1 MNNYRQIAQKYL
13 FSPVTLSFLIPVIL
27 MTAYFAGR
35 GMTPFGSSTI
45 LTVDLGQQYLDYFI
59 QFKHTLLSDPSAF
72 FYSFSSGIGGDMV
85 GEWSYYL
92 MSPFNLL
99 FLLASMQTMPIWIL
113 VVTVLKIGLAGFSMA
128 LLIKKMNWLS
138 GYWILIFAINYPLSA
153 WFIANDLNLLWLDT
167 AAIFP
172 LLILSLERLL
182 AHHGSGAFLAMLV
195 ATIITNYYIA
205 WMVGLFLFLYVP
217 FRLLNSQNKNR
228 LKIIFTLVKSGLLS
242 ILLTAWLWLPTY
254 AQLKMGKTA
263 HNSTWLFKFDNNPL
277 LLFLKL
283 MPGSFDFDQM
293 QTGQAN
299 FLVAPLILI
308 ALWAF
313 FASKK
318 VLLREKLMAGLI
330 LVILILATTFAPLI
344 LLFHGGQYPV
354 WYPARFSFL
363 ISFFLIVLA
372 AKGFQ
377 PTWQPGLLART
388 FYLVA
393 VLALTIWGS
402 SQLLKVSYLDKNA
415 LLGFLCGYLLTI
427 LILIVLDDDKQVKM
441 LLLLIMTTG
450 YLIFNAG
457 KTLNN
462 FSYLTKATYEA
473 GVTRLTAVSKAATQH
488 DNSWYR
494 ISQGLSRTNNDGFS
508 ANFKAGS
515 HFSSLLPATT
525 GKFYQNIGQIEG
537 DSKISYVNGTTI
549 TDSLLAFKYFIKTT
563 GHLNTSSAYLKQS
576 NRPDYDQQKTVASG
590 KNWAL
595 KENPTALSLA
605 YAASNQALTT
615 PLSLRYPLVNQANLL
630 ASLAGQSKQ
639 QLLYREPF
647 RVLKTENLTTTADL
661 TGGTIQKVNKD
672 QKAVLT
678 LAYTPTTNDSYYL
691 NIGGAINL
699 DSVDLRLNGELLT
712 QSSSYDHT
720 VALNL
725 NTHKQGQTQIL
736 KITLNAGADS
746 RYLDDFAI
754 YYFDQ
759 QAVNQDLA
767 KLKQHSLTIKK
778 ANSRKIS
785 GTIVTT
791 ADQPLI
797 MTSIPAASGWQA
809 KVDGKVVKTKT
820 VLQGLIAIPTSPG
833 KHRLTLS
840 YTPPL
845 LVPGLFLSILTALL
859 MAAAASFKKNR
870 RETLRRG

>member
-13 FSPVTLSFLIPVIL
+13 FSPVTLSFLLPVIL

-45 LTVDLGQQYLDYFI
+45 LTVDLGQQYLDYFV

-99 FLLASMQTMPIWIL
+99 FLLASTKTMPVWIL

-167 AAIFP
+167 AAILP

-182 AHHGSGAFLAMLV
+182 AHKGSGAFLAMLV

-217 FRLLNSQNKNR
+217 FRLLDGQIKDR
-228 LKIIFTLVKSGLLS
+228 LKIIFTLVKSGILS
-242 ILLTAWLWLPTY
+242 IFLTAWLWLPTY
-254 AQLKMGKTA
+254 AQLKMGKTT

-277 LLFLKL
+277 LLFFKL

-318 VLLREKLMAGLI
+318 FLLREKLMAALI
-330 LVILILATTFAPLI
+330 LIVLILATTFAPLI

-372 AKGFQ
+372 AKGFE
-377 PTWQPGLLART
+377 PDWQPSLFARA
-388 FYLVA
+388 FYLIA
-393 VLALTIWGS
+393 VLALTIWGAD
-402 SQLLKVSYLDKNA
+402 QLLKVTYLDKNA
-415 LLGFLCGYLLTI
+415 LLGFLFGYLLTI
-427 LILIVLDDDKQVKM
+427 LILIVMDGSQVKM
-441 LLLLIMTTG
+441 LLLLIVTTG

-457 KTLNN
+457 KTLNHL
-462 FSYLTKATYEA
+462 SYLTKATYEA

-488 DNSWYR
+488 DDSWYR
-494 ISQGLSRTNNDGFS
+494 ISQGLSRTYNDGFS
-508 ANFKAGS
+508 ANFRAGS

-525 GKFYQNIGQIEG
+525 ALFYQNIGQIEG
-537 DSKISYVNGTTI
+537 DSKIAYDNGTTI
-549 TDSLLAFKYFIKTT
+549 TDSLLAFKYFIQTT
-563 GHLNTSSAYLKQS
+563 GHLSTSSAYLKQS
-576 NRPDYDQQKTVASG
+576 NRPDYDRQKTVASG

-595 KENPTALSLA
+595 KKNPTALSLA

-615 PLSLRYPLVNQANLL
+615 PLSVRYPLVNQANLL
-630 ASLAGQSKQ
+630 TYLAGQPNQ

-647 RVLKTENLTTTADL
+647 QVLNTENLTTTADL
-661 TGGTIQKVNKD
+661 TGGTIQKINKHK
-672 QKAVLT
+672 KAVLT

-699 DSVDLRLNGELLT
+699 DSVDLRLNGKLLT

-725 NTHKQGQTQIL
+725 NTNKKDQPQIL
-736 KITLNAGADS
+736 TITLNDGANS

-767 KLKQHSLTIKK
+767 KLKQHPLTIKK

-820 VLQGLIAIPTSPG
+820 VLQGLIAIPTTPG
-833 KHRLTLS
+833 KHRLTLT

-845 LVPGLFLSILTALL
+845 LVPGLFLSMLTVLL
-859 MAAAASFKKNR
+859 IAAYASFKKNR
-870 RETLRRG
+870 RQALRRG